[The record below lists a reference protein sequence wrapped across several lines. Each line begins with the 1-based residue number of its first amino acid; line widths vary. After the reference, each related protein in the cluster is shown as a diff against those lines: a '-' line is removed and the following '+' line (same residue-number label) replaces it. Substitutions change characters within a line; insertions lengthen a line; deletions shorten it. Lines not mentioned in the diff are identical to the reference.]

1 MIVGPTYQKL
11 NSYASSYNRC
21 LSFIRYFQRT
31 FFGRTW
37 TYLFVCYSFYRGQ
50 WIGRWLFICLL
61 SFRLGLVAC
70 SFFFDCVGW
79 IGRWFCCCSFF
90 FPFFRSGSMD
100 RRWLLGAVGCGTAGP
115 ITPLSSGKPLPER
128 ILLLKIWNFL
138 R

>member
-1 MIVGPTYQKL
+1 MIVVLTYQKL

-61 SFRLGLVAC
+61 LFRLGLVAC
-70 SFFFDCVGW
+70 RFFYYSLIVCDGSRGGFVVVFFSFH
-79 IGRWFCCCSFF
+79 
-90 FPFFRSGSMD
+90 FFRSGSMEGD
-100 RRWLLGAVGCGTAGP
+100 GWGRLVAALLAPSRPSAQASRCQKE
-115 ITPLSSGKPLPER
+115 SSC
-128 ILLLKIWNFL
+128 
-138 R
+138 